1 MSFPLFIAKRY
12 SLTKRKEQ
20 FITTISI
27 LSMLG
32 ITVGV
37 AALICVLS
45 VFNGFSKVVTDIL
58 VNFDPHVRINAVAS
72 DTASGKFIADAA
84 SVISTLKQFPE
95 VEAAGPV
102 AREKGV
108 LVHYTLPRV
117 ASVIGIDASDLDRV
131 SGIGRTIGAG
141 KMQLDDSGIVVGQ
154 ALADNLAIAT
164 GDTIQVFSSTG
175 MERILSEPVT
185 PRSRYFYVRGIFAAN
200 NRDYDATNAYININT
215 ARDLFEIPQG
225 AATQI
230 DIRLH
235 DIHESQAVKAI
246 IENKLGKNFSV
257 QTWYDLHNDL
267 YNVME
272 IERWIAFIILILI
285 VAVASF
291 SIFSAL
297 TLTVFEKRRDIG
309 LLSALGAERSQIRK
323 IFLGQG
329 LITGVGGVIIGCIL
343 GFLVVWSQDTF
354 HWFKLD
360 SSIYIIPAMPVE
372 LHLLDFLS
380 VSLGALVLVVL
391 ASIFPARRAASTEI
405 AEALR
410 WE

>member
-230 DIRLH
+230 DIRLY
-235 DIHESQAVKAI
+235 DIHESQNVKTA

>member
-1 MSFPLFIAKRY
+1 VSFELFIAKRY
-12 SLTKRKEQ
+12 ALTKRKEQ

-27 LSMLG
+27 LSALG

-58 VNFDPHVRINAVAS
+58 VNFDPHVRINA
-72 DTASGKFIADAA
+72 IATDSTNLKYIPNAA
-84 SVISTLKQFPE
+84 SLISEVKKIPE
-95 VEAAGPV
+95 IEAAGPV
-102 AREKGV
+102 VREKGV
-108 LVHYTLPRV
+108 IVHYTLPRV
-117 ASVIGIDASDLDRV
+117 ASVIGIDAGDLERV
-131 SGIGRTIGAG
+131 SGIGRTIQAG
-141 KMQLDDSGIVVGQ
+141 KMQLDDSGIVLGQ
-154 ALADNLAIAT
+154 ALADYLAIAT

-185 PRSRYFYVRGIFAAN
+185 PRSRFFYVRGIFGAN

-215 ARDLFEIPQG
+215 ARDLFEIPEG

-235 DIHESQAVKAI
+235 NIHESQNVKSAVASRLNNQYSI
-246 IENKLGKNFSV
+246 
-257 QTWYDLHNDL
+257 QTWYDLHTDL

-272 IERWIAFIILILI
+272 IERWIAYIILILI

-309 LLSALGAERSQIRK
+309 LLSALGAERSQIRR

-329 LITGVGGVIIGCIL
+329 LITGVTGVLIGCAL
-343 GFLVVWSQDTF
+343 GFLVVWAQDTF

-360 SSIYIIPAMPVE
+360 TSIYIIPAMPVE
-372 LHLLDFLS
+372 LHLLDFVS
-380 VSLGALVLVVL
+380 VSIGALLLVFL
-391 ASIFPARRAASTEI
+391 ASIFPARRAATTGVSD
-405 AEALR
+405 ALR

>member
-58 VNFDPHVRINAVAS
+58 VNFDPHVRISAVAS
-72 DTASGKFIADAA
+72 DTTTGKFIPDAA
-84 SVISTLKQFPE
+84 SVISKVKQIPE

-102 AREKGV
+102 AKEKGV
-108 LVHYTLPRV
+108 IVHYTLPRV
-117 ASVIGIDASDLDRV
+117 ASVIGIDAGDLERV

-141 KMQLDDSGIVVGQ
+141 KMQLDDSGIVLGQ
-154 ALADNLAIAT
+154 ALADYLAIAT

-215 ARDLFEIPQG
+215 ARDLFEIPQA

-235 DIHESQAVKAI
+235 DIHESQNVKTI
-246 IENKLGKNFSV
+246 VENKLGKNYSV
-257 QTWYDLHNDL
+257 QTWYDLHTDL

-272 IERWIAFIILILI
+272 IERWIAYIILILI
-285 VAVASF
+285 VAVA
-291 SIFSAL
+291 
-297 TLTVFEKRRDIG
+297 
-309 LLSALGAERSQIRK
+309 
-323 IFLGQG
+323 
-329 LITGVGGVIIGCIL
+329 
-343 GFLVVWSQDTF
+343 
-354 HWFKLD
+354 
-360 SSIYIIPAMPVE
+360 
-372 LHLLDFLS
+372 
-380 VSLGALVLVVL
+380 
-391 ASIFPARRAASTEI
+391 
-405 AEALR
+405 
-410 WE
+410 

>member
-72 DTASGKFIADAA
+72 DTTNGKFIADGA
-84 SVISTLKQFPE
+84 SVISMVKQLPE

-117 ASVIGIDASDLDRV
+117 ASVIGIDASDLERV

-215 ARDLFEIPQG
+215 ARELFEIPQA

-235 DIHESQAVKAI
+235 DIHESQNVKTT

-257 QTWYDLHNDL
+257 QTWYDLHTDL

-272 IERWIAFIILILI
+272 IERWIAYIILILI

-309 LLSALGAERSQIRK
+309 LLSALGAEQSQIRK

-329 LITGVGGVIIGCIL
+329 LITGVGGVIIGCVL

-380 VSLGALVLVVL
+380 VSLGALILVVL